1 MPTVGLF
8 QASASA
14 FAMLAPTSSA
24 PARPGLRERDRVDVV
39 AARAALRH
47 HFLEQRQRAA
57 DGRAMRAGH
66 DAAVFA
72 VHGDLRVERVRE
84 QPRCVS

>member
-1 MPTVGLF
+1 MNAI
-8 QASASA
+8 AS
-14 FAMLAPTSSA
+14 MSS
-24 PARPGLRERDRVDVV
+24 RRVP
-39 AARAALRH
+39 LRH

-57 DGRAMRAGH
+57 DVVARCELGH